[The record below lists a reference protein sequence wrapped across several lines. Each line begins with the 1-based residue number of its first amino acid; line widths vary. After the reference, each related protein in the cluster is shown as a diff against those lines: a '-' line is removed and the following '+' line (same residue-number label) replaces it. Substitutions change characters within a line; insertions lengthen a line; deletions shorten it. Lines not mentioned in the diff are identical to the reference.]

1 MTTNDFFKEMCTKE
15 NQRSMNRATSSN
27 VKLSVLL
34 LAITIL
40 AAAPVFAAD
49 PAKVAGDWTLTIE
62 GPNGTATPSA
72 SLKQDGENLTGTYK
86 GRFGESPLKGTIK
99 GNDIKFTVSIST
111 PNGDI
116 QLEYS
121 GTVDGDAMKGTVA
134 FGSMG
139 QGSFTGK
146 RKAADAPAPAP
157 K

>member
-1 MTTNDFFKEMCTKE
+1 M
-15 NQRSMNRATSSN
+15 AIIA
-27 VKLSVLL
+27 VLL
-34 LAITIL
+34 LAVVALPAFT
-40 AAAPVFAAD
+40 AD
-49 PAKVAGDWTLTIE
+49 TAKVDGDWNLTIE

-72 SLKQDGENLTGTYK
+72 TFKQDGENLTGTYK

-99 GNDIKFTVSIST
+99 GNDIKFTVSITT

-121 GTVDGDAMKGTVA
+121 ATVDGDSMKGTVA
-134 FGSMG
+134 FGSIG

>member
-1 MTTNDFFKEMCTKE
+1 MKRPFKFALALTAWLLGTLVVTTP
-15 NQRSMNRATSSN
+15 S
-27 VKLSVLL
+27 
-34 LAITIL
+34 
-40 AAAPVFAAD
+40 FAAD

-62 GPNGTATPSA
+62 SPNGTATPSA
-72 SLKQDGENLTGTYK
+72 SFKQDGENLTGTYK

-99 GNDIKFTVSIST
+99 GSDIKFTVSITT

-121 GTVDGDAMKGTVA
+121 GTVDGDNMKGTVA

-146 RKAADAPAPAP
+146 RKTADAPAPAP
-157 K
+157 APK